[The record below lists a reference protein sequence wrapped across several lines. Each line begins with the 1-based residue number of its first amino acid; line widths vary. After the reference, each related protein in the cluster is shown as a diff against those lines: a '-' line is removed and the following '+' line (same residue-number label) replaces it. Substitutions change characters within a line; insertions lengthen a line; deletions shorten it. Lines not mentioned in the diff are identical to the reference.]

1 MENFRLARYRFH
13 IQAGERGLDL
23 PPFKGSALRGVMGR
37 VMRQMSCADPDWQCL
52 DCRLRPQCPYAY
64 VFETAPSPVAAM
76 MKGYDQ
82 VPRPYVIEPP
92 PGGQEVLPAGE
103 EMAFDLLLFGRA
115 IPLFPYFLAAF
126 REGGRIGLGSGKK
139 KYKLV
144 RVEAVNDFTGAGEG
158 IFQSGGKLC
167 SGYEVEWSGQ
177 EVLLASAAM
186 HPVREVT
193 IDFITPTQ
201 LMADG
206 NKLSQLQE
214 LDFVV
219 LLRNILRRYSSLYVH
234 HHDILP
240 EESFAALLEKAGEVS
255 YGGGEGQV
263 DRWERYS
270 MRREQRNPMEG
281 FTGWLKYTGD
291 LSPFVPYLMLG
302 QWLHIGKWSVF
313 GMGKYSCEFS

>member
-37 VMRQMSCADPDWQCL
+37 VMRQMSCADPGWQCL
-52 DCRLRPQCPYAY
+52 DCHLRPQCPYAY

-76 MKGYDQ
+76 MSGYDQ

-92 PGGQEVLPAGE
+92 PGGQEFLPPGGE
-103 EMAFDLLLFGRA
+103 MVFDLLLFGRA

-139 KYKLV
+139 KYKLTGI
-144 RVEAVNDFTGAGEG
+144 EAVNDFTGSREV
-158 IFQSGGKLC
+158 IYQTGGKLC
-167 SGYEVEWSGQ
+167 QSYEIEWSGR
-177 EVLLASAAM
+177 EVLLASAAIQ
-186 HPVREVT
+186 PVREVT
-193 IDFITPTQ
+193 IEFITPTQ

-206 NKLSQLQE
+206 LKLSQLEE

-234 HHDILP
+234 HHDKLP
-240 EESFAALLEKAGEVS
+240 EESFADLLEKAGEVS

-263 DRWERYS
+263 ERWERYS

-281 FTGWLKYTGD
+281 FTGRLKYTGD
-291 LSPFVPYLMLG
+291 LSPIVPYLMLG